1 MDATFKI
8 LKLNNIAMAGLER
21 LPRENYEVGS
31 EVSRPDAVLVRSHDM
46 HSMDIADSIL
56 AVARAGAGVNNIPVE
71 ELTRRGVPVFNSP
84 GANANAVKE
93 LVLGSM
99 FLAARNL
106 IDAAVYVRELSG
118 SDEEVEKAVEAGKKQ
133 FVGFELPRRTL
144 GVVGLG
150 AIGVEVANAAL
161 HLGMKVVGYDPKIT
175 VNRAWQL
182 ASRVEK
188 AVSLGDLFSR
198 ADVVSLHVP
207 LTDDTRNLVNR
218 DRLRAMPKGS
228 ILLNFSRD
236 GIVDLPAV
244 IEELDGGR
252 LRTFITDFPTNAIK
266 DHSKVI
272 CLPHLGAST
281 NEAEENCA
289 VMVAENVR
297 DFLEN
302 GNIKY
307 SVNFPETTLP
317 RERVHRLAIPHANR
331 PNMVAQILTALG
343 EQDLN
348 IADMINNSRG
358 EISYTLVDLDGPVS
372 DATVQRIEA
381 IDGILSLRVLPN
393 PGIQEH

>member
-8 LKLNNIAMAGLER
+8 LKLNSIAMAGLER
-21 LPRENYEVGS
+21 LPRDNYEISS
-31 EVSRPDAVLVRSHDM
+31 EMSRPDAVLVRSHDM
-46 HSMDIADSIL
+46 HSMDLPETIL
-56 AVARAGAGVNNIPVE
+56 AVGRAGAGVNNIPVD
-71 ELTRRGVPVFNSP
+71 ELSQRGVPVFNAP

-93 LVLGSM
+93 LVLGSL
-99 FLAARNL
+99 FVAARNL

-118 SDEEVEKAVEAGKKQ
+118 SDEDVEKAVEAGKKQ

-198 ADVVSLHVP
+198 ADIVSLHVP

-228 ILLNFSRD
+228 ILLNFSRH

-244 IEELDGGR
+244 VESLERGS
-252 LRTFITDFPTNAIK
+252 LRTFITDFPTSAIK
-266 DHSKVI
+266 DHPQVI

-281 NEAEENCA
+281 TEAEENCA
-289 VMVAENVR
+289 VMVADNVR

-302 GNIKY
+302 GNIKH
-307 SVNFPETTLP
+307 SVNFPETVLP
-317 RERVHRLAIPHANR
+317 RERADRVAIPHANR

-343 EQDLN
+343 NQDLN

-358 EISYTLVDLDGPVS
+358 DISYTLVDLDGPVNEE
-372 DATVQRIEA
+372 TVQHIKS
-381 IDGILSLRVLPN
+381 IDGILSVRVLPN
-393 PGIQEH
+393 SGN